1 MRPLIDPKKI
11 VVGSVVGIN
20 YSGMHDTSVAIVSP
34 SGKPVF
40 AVSLERLTRTK
51 QDGRWPTPLLKDI
64 PWERIAKVAISVSKT
79 YTPPETAYT
88 TKIHPLPLL
97 KLNDADR
104 SHGYPFLRAFDDIP
118 AELVFVPHHL
128 SHAASTF
135 WSSGY
140 EKATCLIYDGGMSNE
155 AWFGGIYQASLSKG
169 INPFEQFSAVHCA
182 NITVLYTAVTALLG
196 FTPLKHEGKITGLAA
211 YGRPNKKCREILDQW
226 LIQPELLH
234 GLLFWTAAY
243 DQHEPPR
250 LNVNPIYRDTLKSK
264 LDRFSREDIAATVQS
279 MAERHVLDLLKQAQ
293 ELGILGKN
301 ICLSGGLFA
310 NVKINQR
317 VGEFG
322 FDNVYISP
330 PMSDDGTAIGAAWH
344 VVSNFSSFQAP
355 GPVRDMYLGPAAS
368 SSDAHE
374 LIHDFGIKVSATSA
388 TDIASKLASG
398 LTVSIFRGACEYGP
412 RALGNR
418 SILAPATES
427 DVNQKLN
434 SRLDRTDFMPFAPV
448 IRDED
453 ANQYFKIS
461 ERDRLACQFM
471 TITVNCTKKCLREC
485 PAIVHVDGTARPQLV
500 TQESNPFLHDILG
513 EYKKITGKSALVNTS
528 FNIHEE
534 PIVCSADDA
543 LRGFFEAG
551 LDFLYVEDIGL
562 IDLTENRE
570 VQVKYLRSKI
580 KSLRSSLADSRNRI
594 NRTVAEFDA
603 ARTNLH
609 AAENKIG
616 FQGDEITDL
625 RAQLE
630 QADAQRKQADGEREQ
645 ADEEREQARAALEK
659 TKIAAL
665 SMAEKLV
672 DLLHGR
678 NREWAERLM
687 QEPAPIVLGAP
698 NASQNKSLRGSNTAL
713 QIAAKQLGTAD
724 YDKMAVPTAHVSFPK
739 KTGQRILYYFVDHTI
754 LCNTNTGIQR
764 VVRRLGEAL
773 LETGEIVRFVKWD
786 DYHRV
791 FALLNHDELS
801 YLSQWHGPSLHPNEL
816 KRYPSADEALVA
828 VEEHDPL
835 EAHWLIV
842 PEVPHI
848 TFQNRPMTLDV
859 LMTARHL
866 GLKTAFV
873 FYDAIPLRRN
883 ELKSMAPNHETY
895 MQQLLLSDLITPISK
910 WSAFN
915 LASFFHVHER
925 ASVLSEPRIE
935 AIPLPGESLLAQR
948 VTASPQDGASKLI
961 LSVGTITPHKNQLA
975 LVRAFEKF
983 CDMHPETDWKLI
995 LAGNLHPDVAE
1006 GITLSTQQNSRIRY
1020 VHHVTDEELDDLY
1033 RSCSFTVFPSI
1044 EEGFGLPILESL
1056 WYGKPCICANFG
1068 AMAEVAEG
1076 GGCLPVDTR
1085 NPDEILRAITL
1096 LIVNRNVHDKL
1107 SLDALSHSITNWK
1120 DYVQQFGIQL
1130 DKVGDPLERLGV
1142 IYYWIDHTCT
1152 YPTNSGIQRVVRG
1165 LARALLE
1172 LGLQLVP
1179 VKWDAGTHQFCS
1191 PSDQELNHLAKWNGP
1206 DPRKWTEW
1214 KSPDE
1219 SSQYDWILIPELTTY
1234 MGNSSLIEVRRFASS
1249 RNLRIACVF
1258 YDAIPWKMTDIY
1270 PSGYT
1275 DVHRRYMEDLNNFE
1289 LILPIS
1295 QFSRTDLLLFLSA
1308 SSLRTPGLDHR
1319 IQASV
1324 LPGEFMESSRVMKPK
1339 RGKSSVIKILSVA
1352 TVEPRKNY
1360 LSLLEAFT
1368 RLLNQTK
1375 KQIELVIVGNDPF
1388 PELAAQVQLYVNS
1401 HPEIR
1406 WEKGAD
1412 DTRLHELYADCDFT
1426 VYPSIEEGFGLP
1438 ILESLWNARPCI
1450 CRNSGAM
1457 AEVAT
1462 GGGCLT
1468 VETKDPGELAKGM
1481 LTLVEND
1488 KLRGQLAK
1496 EAISRPF
1503 KTWQDY
1509 AQEVAIRMAIER
1521 HVPAHQIMPYSLEE
1535 NEFYEEFKNL
1545 RPRPLLSIC
1554 ITTYNR
1560 AEWLSVNLKNLARIL
1575 PLPNNDIEIVVC
1587 DNTSTDHTPE
1597 VVQPYLQRSD
1607 FKYHRNLEN
1616 VGMLGNLRVTAH
1628 HAQGQYIWILGDDD
1642 LVKPKSI
1649 TKILQIIKE
1658 HPELGLIY
1666 LNYAYTRETNA
1677 NSVTNLD
1684 NFISQS
1690 TPIAAPG
1697 ADIFGDVRGIC
1708 AESENFFTAIYCL
1721 VFRRDHALHAYSQNT
1736 EGRPFS
1742 TMLTC
1747 IPTTYYVL
1755 NFMMDEP
1762 AYWVGEPQLVVNLNV
1777 SWMKYAPLWIL
1788 ERIPEV
1794 YDLAEQMGVNP
1805 EAIDRWRTHSL
1816 PNIVHYFEEIYK
1828 GDKEGNLEY
1837 FSPLRLITRIKH
1849 LEGFSTYSETLK
1861 RIYENAHESGH
1872 PAAMSL
1878 PSTVFGSVHV

>member
-1 MRPLIDPKKI
+1 MHPLIDPKKI

-34 SGKPVF
+34 SGKPIF

-79 YTPPETAYT
+79 YTPPETDYT
-88 TKIHPLPLL
+88 SKIHPLPLL

-104 SHGYPFLRAFDDIP
+104 SHGSPFLRAFDDIP
-118 AELVFVPHHL
+118 AELVFIPHHL

-169 INPFEQFSAVHCA
+169 VNPFEQFSAVHCA

-234 GLLFWTAAY
+234 GLLFWTATY
-243 DQHEPPR
+243 DQHELPR

-293 ELGILGKN
+293 ALGVLGKN

-355 GPVRDMYLGPAAS
+355 GPVHDMYLGPAAS

-388 TDIASKLASG
+388 MDIASKLASG
-398 LTVSIFRGACEYGP
+398 LTVSIYRGASEYGP

-418 SILAPATES
+418 SILAPATEN

-434 SRLDRTDFMPFAPV
+434 SRLDRTEFMPFAPV

-500 TQESNPFLHDILG
+500 SQESNPFLHDILG

-551 LDFLYVEDIGL
+551 LDFLYMEDIGL
-562 IDLTENRE
+562 IDLKENRE
-570 VQVKYLRSKI
+570 VQIKYLSSKI
-580 KSLRSSLADSRNRI
+580 KSLRSSLADSRNRMS
-594 NRTVAEFDA
+594 RTVAEFDA

-616 FQGDEITDL
+616 FLGDEITDL
-625 RAQLE
+625 RARLELMGADRERAARELE
-630 QADAQRKQADGEREQ
+630 QVRG
-645 ADEEREQARAALEK
+645 ALEK

-672 DLLHGR
+672 DLLHSR
-678 NREWAERLM
+678 NKEWAERIM
-687 QEPAPIVLGAP
+687 QEPATLVPGSP
-698 NASQNKSLRGSNTAL
+698 NASQNKSLRGSNTTL
-713 QIAAKQLGTAD
+713 QVATKHVGTAG
-724 YDKMAVPTAHVSFPK
+724 YDQMLWPTGNVCFPK

-754 LCNTNTGIQR
+754 LCETNTGLQR
-764 VVRRLGEAL
+764 VVRRLGESL
-773 LETGEIVRFVKWD
+773 LDAGEIVRFVKWD
-786 DYHRV
+786 DFHRV
-791 FALLNHDELS
+791 FVLLNHDELS
-801 YLSQWHGPSLHPNEL
+801 YLSEWHGPNLHPNDL
-816 KRYPSADEALVA
+816 KQYPLANEPLVA
-828 VEEHDPL
+828 VQERDPL

-848 TFQNRPMTLDV
+848 TFQNRPITSDV
-859 LMTARHL
+859 LTTARRL

-883 ELKSMAPNHETY
+883 ELKSMAPDHETY
-895 MQQLLLSDLITPISK
+895 MQQLLLSDLIVPISR

-915 LASFFHVHER
+915 LASFFHVHEC
-925 ASVLSEPRIE
+925 ASALSSPHIE

-948 VTASPQDGASKLI
+948 VTAPPQEGTSQLI

-983 CDMHPETDWKLI
+983 CDIHPETDWKLV
-995 LAGNLHPDVAE
+995 LAGNVHPDVAGE
-1006 GITLSTQQNSRIRY
+1006 INRAVRQNPRIQY
-1020 VHHVTDEELDDLY
+1020 LHHVADEELAKLY
-1033 RSCSFTVFPSI
+1033 QGCSFTVFPSI

-1068 AMAEVAEG
+1068 AMAEVADG

-1085 NPDEILRAITL
+1085 NPDEILRAMTL
-1096 LIVNRNVHDKL
+1096 LIENRSVHDKL
-1107 SLDALSHSITNWK
+1107 SVEALSRPITTWK
-1120 DYVQQFGIQL
+1120 DYARQFSGQL
-1130 DKVGDPLERLGV
+1130 NKVGDPLEEIEV

-1172 LGLQLVP
+1172 LGLKLIP
-1179 VKWDAGTHQFCS
+1179 VKWDAGAHQFRS
-1191 PSDQELNHLAKWNGP
+1191 PSDQELNHLKKWNGP
-1206 DPRKWTEW
+1206 DPAKWSAW
-1214 KSPDE
+1214 IDPNE
-1219 SSQYDWILIPELTTY
+1219 SSPNDWLLIPELTTY
-1234 MGNSSLIEVRRFASS
+1234 MGNSSLTEVRRFASS

-1270 PSGYT
+1270 PSGYSE
-1275 DVHRRYMEDLNNFE
+1275 VHRRYMEDLNNFE

-1295 QFSRTDLLLFLSA
+1295 QFSRTDLLLFLA
-1308 SSLRTPGLDHR
+1308 GNGSLRTPGLDHR

-1324 LPGEFMESSRVMKPK
+1324 LPGEFLESSRVMKPK

-1360 LSLLEAFT
+1360 LSLLEAFA
-1368 RLLNQTK
+1368 RLLKQTK
-1375 KQIELVIVGNDPF
+1375 KRMELVIVGNDPF
-1388 PELAAQVQLYVNS
+1388 PELAAQVQQYVNS

-1412 DTRLHELYADCDFT
+1412 DTRLRELYADCDFT
-1426 VYPSIEEGFGLP
+1426 VYPSVEEGFGLP

-1468 VETKDPGELAKGM
+1468 VDTKDPDELAKGM
-1481 LTLVEND
+1481 LALVEND
-1488 KLRGQLAK
+1488 KKRSHLAK
-1496 EAISRPF
+1496 EAINRPF
-1503 KTWQDY
+1503 KTWRDY
-1509 AQEVAIRMAIER
+1509 AHEVAIRMATER
-1521 HVPAHQIMPYSLEE
+1521 HIPAHQTIRSLEKS
-1535 NEFYEEFKNL
+1535 EFYGEFHNL
-1545 RPRPLLSIC
+1545 PRRPLLSIC

-1560 AEWLSVNLKNLARIL
+1560 AEWLSVNLRNLARIL
-1575 PLPNNDIEIVVC
+1575 PLPDNDIEIVVC

-1607 FKYHRNLEN
+1607 FKYYRNPEN
-1616 VGMLGNLRVTAH
+1616 VGMLGNLKVTAH
-1628 HAQGQYIWILGDDD
+1628 HAQGQYIWVLGDDD
-1642 LVKPKSI
+1642 LVKPQSI
-1649 TKILQIIKE
+1649 TKILQVIKE
-1658 HPELGLIY
+1658 HPDLGLIY
-1666 LNYAYTRETNA
+1666 LNYAYTRESNA

-1684 NFISQS
+1684 QFITQS

-1697 ADIFGDVRGIC
+1697 ADIPGNVRRIC

-1721 VFRRDHALHAYSQNT
+1721 VFRRDHALRAYSQNT

-1755 NFMMDEP
+1755 NFMMDES
-1762 AYWVGEPQLVVNLNV
+1762 AYWIGEPQLVVNLNV
-1777 SWMKYAPLWIL
+1777 SWIKFAPLWIL

-1794 YDLAEQMGVNP
+1794 YDLAEQMGADP
-1805 EAIDRWRTHSL
+1805 EAMDRWRTHSL
-1816 PNIVHYFEEIYK
+1816 PNIVHYFEKIYES
-1828 GDKEGNLEY
+1828 DEEGNLEY
-1837 FSPLRLITRIKH
+1837 FSPLRLISRIKH
-1849 LEGFSTYSETLK
+1849 LEGFSKYSETLR
-1861 RIYENAHESGH
+1861 RIYEKAHESGH
-1872 PAAMSL
+1872 PAAMTL
-1878 PSTVFGSVHV
+1878 PSTVFASVHA